1 MEQSGALFSVAL
13 SAQECERT
21 TGFADREESL
31 ARTRGSRIGSKQLAH
46 AWPSTLIGI
55 KPVRDLNNRC
65 ERLAGDRCDC
75 SKARVHRAG
84 TVPDNRVECSHRG
97 RGHAGI
103 LLTRL
108 RRSPEPRPARRSRPS
123 DSPHP
128 IRGRPLIVRSTVH
141 SPSCHRPCARRRT
154 ARAICAWIAL
164 KLRVDQDDPSPLTTT
179 QKVRARILASSLSDH
194 SAAYWTSRATRSA

>member
-46 AWPSTLIGI
+46 AWPSMLIGI
-55 KPVRDLNNRC
+55 KPVRVIAEAAERGMARVLNRYVAIEPGEALQVGNARSGHLNNRR

-75 SKARVHRAG
+75 SEDWVHRAD
-84 TVPDNRVECSHRG
+84 TVPDNRVECSRRG

-103 LLTRL
+103 LLIRTSKAAAKWATL
-108 RRSPEPRPARRSRPS
+108 TIPGCGGHQNLGRPAA
-123 DSPHP
+123 
-128 IRGRPLIVRSTVH
+128 LTST
-141 SPSCHRPCARRRT
+141 
-154 ARAICAWIAL
+154 L
-164 KLRVDQDDPSPLTTT
+164 
-179 QKVRARILASSLSDH
+179 
-194 SAAYWTSRATRSA
+194 